1 MSAKDFCIKEQY
13 SFDELREIMCFLR
26 SQEGCPWD
34 REQTHES
41 IKGSLVEEAWETVDA
56 IESGKPERIMDEL
69 GDVLLQVVFH
79 AQMASEAGHFTLDDV
94 IANLCRKLI
103 SRHSHLF
110 GNDKASTPEEVLL
123 TWEANKQKEKGL
135 KTETETLNEVPGSL
149 PALSRAYKVQKKAAN
164 CGFDWPDVTGA
175 LNKVGEEYE
184 EVKDAILDEDL
195 SPRADLS
202 RRKVEEEA
210 GDLLFAIVNTLR
222 HLKLDP
228 EIALRRATEKFIRRF
243 AAVEAKAETNG
254 KQLKNMSLEEMDS
267 IWDQVKETEEK

>member
-26 SQEGCPWD
+26 SPEGCPWD

-79 AQMASEAGHFTLDDV
+79 AQMASEAGHFTLDDI